1 MKLTMPSSIEPR
13 KTPTSKAYFKNSWLM
28 LKENYRAFIFTEL
41 FAIFAF
47 LLTMV
52 FSVGSLLVIVR
63 VFPPHFTPFEFMTQ
77 MANRYNLSIIFRISV
92 SFVTGIVFIGFMN
105 SQFGLANDIIN
116 SGDMFAQFKGS
127 FSYFKKNWFQFYIL
141 TLCMFG
147 FAWIIPGSFS
157 NFHDNPPAPITFSIW
172 EIILL
177 IINFILFFL
186 WFIML
191 IHAFPSLVYKNKL
204 FLALKES
211 FLIFKKDFQRITKTW
226 GIFFII
232 FTVPS
237 LLAVIFGI
245 IVHPPSVIGNIM
257 PVFAFIFVLVML
269 FLGFPFTTL
278 LATGIYNNSSIFTA
292 NSIIQNPQDNSKDS
306 PSNSKDSLSN
316 SDHSPTE

>member
-1 MKLTMPSSIEPR
+1 MKLTMPQSIEPR

-47 LLTMV
+47 LITMII
-52 FSVGSLLVIVR
+52 SVGTLFIIVR
-63 VFPPHFTPFEFMTQ
+63 VFPPHLAPFELMTQ
-77 MANRYNLSIIFRISV
+77 MATQYNLSIIFRISV
-92 SFVTGIVFIGFMN
+92 SFITGIVFIGFMN

-127 FSYFKKNWFQFYIL
+127 FSYFKKNWWQFYIL
-141 TLCMFG
+141 TLLLFV

-157 NFHDNPPAPITFSIW
+157 NFRDNPTVPITLSIS

-177 IINFILFFL
+177 IVNVILFFL

-204 FLALKES
+204 KLALKES
-211 FLIFKKDFQRITKTW
+211 FLIFKKDFRSISKTW
-226 GIFFII
+226 GFFFIFFTI
-232 FTVPS
+232 PP

-245 IVHPPSVIGNIM
+245 IIHPPSVIGIYM
-257 PVFAFIFVLVML
+257 PVFAFIFVLVMI
-269 FLGFPFTTL
+269 FLGFPFITL
-278 LATGIYNNSSIFTA
+278 LATGIYNNSSLRKEGSQSSVQQDPSGKSENSTQNS
-292 NSIIQNPQDNSKDS
+292 NSISK
-306 PSNSKDSLSN
+306 NIK
-316 SDHSPTE
+316 